1 MAIQRSAVP
10 VILGRGPL
18 PLALGLAVTC
28 PLLRTMPLALPA
40 GPGLAR
46 FPQIDD
52 IAQGVTLRF
61 HGAGR
66 YRRICTRAGQT
77 IAYPI
82 RGCGVLRPVFLAV
95 RGLAK

>member
-1 MAIQRSAVP
+1 MPIQRSAISIV
-10 VILGRGPL
+10 LGRGPL
-18 PLALGLAVTC
+18 PFALGLAVTR
-28 PLLRTMPLALPA
+28 PLFRTLPLAVPA
-40 GPGLAR
+40 GPGLAC

-61 HGAGR
+61 HGAGW

-82 RGCGVLRPVFLAV
+82 RGCGVLRRVFLAV

>member
-1 MAIQRSAVP
+1 MSVQPAAGPLILKGRALTFRLGLTVTSP
-10 VILGRGPL
+10 ILGSVPL
-18 PLALGLAVTC
+18 PLST
-28 PLLRTMPLALPA
+28 
-40 GPGLAR
+40 GPGL
-46 FPQIDD
+46 PGLTQIDD

-82 RGCGVLRPVFLAV
+82 RGCGVLRRVLPDV
-95 RGLAK
+95 RGMAK